1 MEITKIPRHGTRS
14 ERGTIVRKRNGGADQ
29 LQRIGS
35 FRGNSAG
42 PRELLNKAN
51 ASEVSALDAV
61 KGIL

>member
-1 MEITKIPRHGTRS
+1 MEITKIPSAWTRS
-14 ERGTIVRKRNGGADQ
+14 ERGKIVRKRNEGADQ
-29 LQRIGS
+29 LRGTGW

-51 ASEVSALDAV
+51 ASKVSALDAV

>member
-1 MEITKIPRHGTRS
+1 MDEIWT
-14 ERGTIVRKRNGGADQ
+14 RNGGADQ